1 MYRVEIHCVELV
13 IVIEHR
19 GLKSL
24 EPEKHEKGYL
34 APKPKIERI
43 VLDISGTWEIP
54 AAEGS
59 GDQCK
64 AGRTKLR
71 G

>member
-24 EPEKHEKGYL
+24 EPEKHKKGCL
-34 APKPKIERI
+34 APKPKIEC
-43 VLDISGTWEIP
+43 VTLDIGGAWEIP
-54 AAEGS
+54 ATEGS
-59 GDQCK
+59 GD
-64 AGRTKLR
+64 
-71 G
+71 